1 MESKNITSHLFPK
14 ADVDSTV
21 LKRIKEQYDQEGYC
35 VVDNVYSGVELDEM
49 ETFFEDFKNRDHNAF
64 GNAISTD
71 EGWEENYTF
80 NFSEIDP
87 SKELLRAM
95 HPHRFSQKVKKWYL
109 HPKIGFIL
117 MNLLGCPAL
126 GAQTMYYYKPP
137 QSVGQGMHQDNF
149 YLLSTPA
156 TCIAAWTPI
165 DDTDEENGCL
175 KVVRGSQNTKIL
187 CPPREGETNVIAEMV
202 ERSEIVP
209 IYMQRGQTLF
219 FNGQLIHGSSP
230 NKSLTRSRRTF
241 IGHYVDSM
249 TERLAKFYH
258 PILDMDGNK
267 VSNILVD
274 RSGGPC
280 Q

>member
-1 MESKNITSHLFPK
+1 MYYSLTAGHIDDQSLADIRESY
-14 ADVDSTV
+14 
-21 LKRIKEQYDQEGYC
+21 EQEGYC
-35 VVDNVYSGVELDEM
+35 LVDNVYSVAELDEM
-49 ETFFEDFKNRDHNAF
+49 ESVFEDFKNQEHKTF

-80 NFSEIDP
+80 RFDDIDP

-95 HPHRFSQKVKKWYL
+95 HPHRFSRQVKQWYL
-109 HPKIGFIL
+109 HPRIGLIL
-117 MNLLGCPAL
+117 AALLGCSAL

-149 YLLSTPA
+149 YLLSKPA
-156 TCIAAWTPI
+156 TCTAAWTPI

-175 KVVRGSQNTKIL
+175 KVVRGSQRTEIL
-187 CPPREGETNVIAEMV
+187 CPPKEGQENPIAEMV
-202 ERSEIVP
+202 KKSEVIP
-209 IYMQRGQTLF
+209 ICMKRGQTLF
-219 FNGQLIHGSSP
+219 FNGQLIHGSGP

-249 TERLAKFYH
+249 TEQLAKFYH
-258 PILDMDGNK
+258 PILDMEGNTISD
-267 VSNILVD
+267 VLVD
-274 RSGGPC
+274 QSGGPC

>member
-1 MESKNITSHLFPK
+1 MYYSLTADHIDDQSLADIRESY
-14 ADVDSTV
+14 
-21 LKRIKEQYDQEGYC
+21 EQEGYC
-35 VVDNVYSGVELDEM
+35 LVANVYSVTELDEM
-49 ETFFEDFKNRDHNAF
+49 ESFFEDFKNQEHKAF

-71 EGWEENYTF
+71 EGWKENYTF
-80 NFSEIDP
+80 RFDDIDP

-95 HPHRFSQKVKKWYL
+95 HPHRFSRQVQRWYL
-109 HPKIGFIL
+109 HPRIGLIL
-117 MNLLGCPAL
+117 AALLGCPAL

-149 YLLSTPA
+149 YLLSKPA

-175 KVVRGSQNTKIL
+175 RVVRGSQRTEIL
-187 CPPREGETNVIAEMV
+187 CPPKEGQANPIAEMV
-202 ERSEIVP
+202 EKSKVIP
-209 IYMQRGQTLF
+209 IRMQRGQTLF
-219 FNGQLIHGSSP
+219 FNGQLIHGSEP

-249 TERLAKFYH
+249 TEQLAKFYH
-258 PILDMDGNK
+258 PILDMEGNTI
-267 VSNILVD
+267 SDILVD
-274 RSGGPC
+274 QSGGPC